1 MKRFLKWYFGLC
13 ICLIMF
19 SCKEAND
26 KHIQEWEG
34 KALLINICN
43 TLAIP
48 HEALL
53 KISCG
58 IKRL

>member
-1 MKRFLKWYFGLC
+1 
-13 ICLIMF
+13 MF